1 MGQNE
6 STQKTPVDL
15 DIEEKE
21 QVERDSAKF
30 EEDVVDVFDDE
41 VENIIESSNTESDN
55 EEHTFENLRNDSG
68 FGDKVDDE
76 EEVEIL
82 SEGTGRSGDLQEISF
97 DASSST
103 IPLRPTKLI
112 FCDHIQ
118 AIHR

>member
-21 QVERDSAKF
+21 QVERNSAKF
-30 EEDVVDVFDDE
+30 EEDVVDVFGDE
-41 VENIIESSNTESDN
+41 VENIIDSSNSDSDN
-55 EEHTFENLRNDSG
+55 EGHTFENLGNDSG

-82 SEGTGRSGDLQEISF
+82 SEGTGRNGDLQEISF
-97 DASSST
+97 DALSST
-103 IPLRPTKLI
+103 IQPRPTKLI

>member
-6 STQKTPVDL
+6 STQSSPVDL

-21 QVERDSAKF
+21 QVEKNSAKY

-41 VENIIESSNTESDN
+41 VENIIDSSNTESDN

-68 FGDKVDDE
+68 FEDKVDDE

-82 SEGTGRSGDLQEISF
+82 SEGTGRNGDPQEISF

-103 IPLRPTKLI
+103 IPLQPSKLI

-118 AIHR
+118 VIHR

>member
-6 STQKTPVDL
+6 STQRAPVDP

-30 EEDVVDVFDDE
+30 EESVVDVFDDG
-41 VENIIESSNTESDN
+41 VENIIESSITESDN
-55 EEHTFENLRNDSG
+55 EEHTFENWRNDSG
-68 FGDKVDDE
+68 FGDKVDNK

-82 SEGTGRSGDLQEISF
+82 SEGTGRNGDLQEITF

>member
-41 VENIIESSNTESDN
+41 VENIIHGPQSQC
-55 EEHTFENLRNDSG
+55 
-68 FGDKVDDE
+68 V
-76 EEVEIL
+76 L
-82 SEGTGRSGDLQEISF
+82 S
-97 DASSST
+97 ASSHFLSF
-103 IPLRPTKLI
+103 PR
-112 FCDHIQ
+112 
-118 AIHR
+118 

>member
-15 DIEEKE
+15 DIEERE
-21 QVERDSAKF
+21 QVERNSAKF

-41 VENIIESSNTESDN
+41 VENIIDSSNTESDN

-68 FGDKVDDE
+68 FRDKIDDE

-82 SEGTGRSGDLQEISF
+82 SEGTGRNGDLQEISF
-97 DASSST
+97 DALSST
-103 IPLRPTKLI
+103 IQPRPTKLI